1 MPSFGAHAFL
11 WIADWNVEAGN
22 RAIRAAGAAGF
33 DFIEIPLLRPQEF
46 DAKAHKQALAD
57 AGLTATGSLVLPNG
71 AHMPD
76 QPQKAKDFLV
86 RALDALAGVG
96 GTYLCGCIAYNL
108 GYLTGSPPTARERQ
122 VVIETLVDVAAEAKK
137 RGMTIGLECCN
148 RYETYLYNTL
158 ADGRETVLAVREL
171 GADNIELHG
180 DTYHMNIEEEGYYKP
195 IVAAA
200 DVLGYMHMSESHRG
214 LVGSG
219 TVNWDEVFRGLKDA
233 NFTGPLVL
241 ESFAAINP
249 DLQAATKLWRPPN
262 QPSDVLAGEG
272 LKVLRDGAAKA
283 GLL

>member
-46 DAKAHKQALAD
+46 DAKAHKQVLAD

-71 AHMPD
+71 SHMPE

-158 ADGRETVLAVREL
+158 ADGHK
-171 GADNIELHG
+171 G
-180 DTYHMNIEEEGYYKP
+180 
-195 IVAAA
+195 
-200 DVLGYMHMSESHRG
+200 
-214 LVGSG
+214 
-219 TVNWDEVFRGLKDA
+219 
-233 NFTGPLVL
+233 
-241 ESFAAINP
+241 
-249 DLQAATKLWRPPN
+249 
-262 QPSDVLAGEG
+262 
-272 LKVLRDGAAKA
+272 
-283 GLL
+283 